1 MITFNFIKYLILYIK
16 YYKILNKVYNNEYII
31 DNLSQTFKTE
41 FKKDWVGRLYCI
53 FNPNLIDGKF
63 DPNHQI
69 YSYNDKGLNT
79 DDFVEQ
85 YIMTQL
91 NIIDHYIKVNNLF
104 ELLSYDLKQLD
115 NYNNYLFIIKPI
127 PFDDLKKWMKLFIF
141 ISIPIL
147 ITITILLNIY
157 IFKL

>member
-1 MITFNFIKYLILYIK
+1 MITFNLIRSLIIYIK
-16 YYKILNKVYNNEYII
+16 FYKILNKIYKDENII
-31 DNLSQTFKTE
+31 DNLSKTFKTE
-41 FKKDWVGRLYCI
+41 FKKDWIGRLYCI

-69 YSYNDKGLNT
+69 YSYNENGLNT

-91 NIIDHYIKVNNLF
+91 NIANHYIRANNLF
-104 ELLSYDLKQLD
+104 ELLSYELKQLD

-127 PFDDLKKWMKLFIF
+127 PFDDLKKWLKLFIF
-141 ISIPIL
+141 ICIPIL
-147 ITITILLNIY
+147 ITIIILLNIY
-157 IFKL
+157 I

>member
-16 YYKILNKVYNNEYII
+16 YYKILNKVYNNEHII
-31 DNLSQTFKTE
+31 DNLSRTFKTE
-41 FKKDWVGRLYCI
+41 FKKDWIGRLYCI

-91 NIIDHYIKVNNLF
+91 NIIDRYIRVNNLF

-115 NYNNYLFIIKPI
+115 SYNNYLFIIKPI
-127 PFDDLKKWMKLFIF
+127 PFDDLKKWTKLFIF

-147 ITITILLNIY
+147 IIITILLNIY
-157 IFKL
+157 I

>member
-1 MITFNFIKYLILYIK
+1 MIIYNFIKYLILYIK
-16 YYKILNKVYNNEYII
+16 YSKILSNIYKDENII
-31 DNLSQTFKTE
+31 ENLSKTFKIE
-41 FKKDWVGRLYCI
+41 FKKDWINRLYCI

-91 NIIDHYIKVNNLF
+91 NIIQYYISANNLF
-104 ELLSYDLKQLD
+104 ELLSYELKKLD
-115 NYNNYLFIIKPI
+115 KFDNYLFIIKPI
-127 PFDDLKKWMKLFIF
+127 PYDDMIKWSKLFILVY
-141 ISIPIL
+141 IIIIPIITGIL
-147 ITITILLNIY
+147 ITCL
-157 IFKL
+157 

>member
-1 MITFNFIKYLILYIK
+1 MITFNLIRFLIIYIK
-16 YYKILNKVYNNEYII
+16 FYKILNKIYKDENII
-31 DNLSQTFKTE
+31 DNLSKTFKTE
-41 FKKDWVGRLYCI
+41 FKKDWIGRLYCI

-69 YSYNDKGLNT
+69 YSYNEKGLNT

-91 NIIDHYIKVNNLF
+91 NIANHYIRVNNLF
-104 ELLSYDLKQLD
+104 ELLSYELKQLD

-127 PFDDLKKWMKLFIF
+127 PFDDLKKWLKLFIF
-141 ISIPIL
+141 ICIPIL
-147 ITITILLNIY
+147 ITIIILLNIY
-157 IFKL
+157 I

>member
-1 MITFNFIKYLILYIK
+1 MITFNLIRFLIIYIK
-16 YYKILNKVYNNEYII
+16 FYKILNKIYKDENII
-31 DNLSQTFKTE
+31 DNLSKTFKTE
-41 FKKDWVGRLYCI
+41 FKKDWIGRLYCI

-69 YSYNDKGLNT
+69 YSYNENGLNT

-91 NIIDHYIKVNNLF
+91 NIANYYIRANNLF
-104 ELLSYDLKQLD
+104 ELLSYELKQLD

-127 PFDDLKKWMKLFIF
+127 PFDDLKKWLKLFIF
-141 ISIPIL
+141 ISLPIL
-147 ITITILLNIY
+147 ITIIILLNIY
-157 IFKL
+157 I